1 MNRNVPIQFNIS
13 YSKRK
18 IFWSIWKILL
28 LFLFVTGS
36 HFSQTVKE
44 YKPTYSNPLEESLR
58 WQSYPE
64 LIGLGC
70 RSMVEDNNGTLWF
83 GVAGGVVSYDGLE

>member
-1 MNRNVPIQFNIS
+1 MLF
-13 YSKRK
+13 
-18 IFWSIWKILL
+18 ILL
-28 LFLFVTGS
+28 CIFTSISFLS
-36 HFSQTVKE
+36 SNLILAQSVKN
-44 YKPTYSNPLEESLR
+44 YTPTYSNPFNESLR

-70 RSMVEDNNGTLWF
+70 RCMVEDNNGTLWF